1 MQQKVNCF
9 LNVESAAEGALSQHT
24 RNRTGG
30 LMETRIRSIVKALIW
45 QVIGLS
51 IMAVVGILITGSLSA
66 GGAMALINTALGFVT
81 YLVYERAWA
90 RIHWGRRY
98 G

>member
-1 MQQKVNCF
+1 MRQKVNRF
-9 LNVESAAEGALSQHT
+9 LNVAAAAKGALSRHT

-30 LMETRIRSIVKALIW
+30 LMETRTRSIVKALVW

-51 IMAVVGILITGSLSA
+51 VMAIVGLAVTGALAA
-66 GGAMALINTALGFVT
+66 GGAMSVINATLGFVT
-81 YLVYERAWA
+81 YLIYERVWA
-90 RIHWGRRY
+90 RIRWGRRY